1 VKLATRKTASPD
13 GELIVVSRN
22 LTRAVSA
29 QQIAPNLL
37 TALGDWTALAPK
49 LAALYEK
56 LNAGRVDGEFALQT
70 KQLAAPLP
78 RAWQWLD
85 GSAFMSHGDL
95 MDKVFNMPPI
105 EGRHEIPLM
114 YQGAGDDFLGC
125 NDDMPFLREADG
137 IDFEAE
143 VGVILDKVTMGVPAD
158 RALGHVKL
166 ITLINDASLRK
177 LAPREMKTGFGW
189 IQAKP
194 SSSFA
199 PVAVTPDELGDAWK
213 DGRVHLPIRVYWNER
228 EFGHPSASR
237 MHFGFHQLVAHAA
250 ATRKLSA
257 GTVIGSGT
265 VSNEEF
271 RQVGSACIAE
281 RRGIETVDTGKPATE
296 YMHFGDRVKIEMLDA
311 QGRSIFGAI
320 DHRVVQASAA

>member
-1 VKLATRKTASPD
+1 MKLATRKTGEPD
-13 GELIVVSRN
+13 GELIVVSRD
-22 LTRAVSA
+22 LMRAVPA
-29 QQIAPNLL
+29 RHIAPNLL
-37 TALGDWTALAPK
+37 TALDSWTSLAPK
-49 LAALYEK
+49 LAALYDE
-56 LNAGRVDGEFALQT
+56 LNAGRVNSEFALET
-70 KQLAAPLP
+70 RQLAAPLP

-105 EGRHEIPLM
+105 EGKHEIPLM

-125 NDDMPFLREADG
+125 NDDMPFLRESDG

-143 VGVILDKVTMGVPAD
+143 VGVILDNVPMGTPVD
-158 RALGHVKL
+158 RALEHIKL
-166 ITLINDASLRK
+166 VTLINDASLRK

-199 PVAVTPDELGDAWK
+199 PVAVTPDELGNAWR

-228 EFGHPSASR
+228 EFGHPNASR

-265 VSNEEF
+265 VSNEEY

-281 RRGIETVDTGKPATE
+281 RRGIETVDSGKPATD